1 MLHSRQILFLHAAG
15 GSGGGMVGGEWS
27 ELGKWAKRGQKNQKR
42 DFPGGPIIKTSPS
55 NTEGI
60 GSIPGWGAKISHAS
74 RPKRATLKT
83 VRYCNKFNKDFK
95 N

>member
-1 MLHSRQILFLHAAG
+1 MLHSRQILFLPAAG

-60 GSIPGWGAKISHAS
+60 GSIPGGGTNMPHGTAKKYI
-74 RPKRATLKT
+74 
-83 VRYCNKFNKDFK
+83 YQIYI
-95 N
+95 